1 MLRVGL
7 MVQPRS
13 LDETRQLAREA
24 DAAGYAWLG
33 VADSPALY
41 QDSYLHQHEA
51 LRASERLLV
60 GPLVSHVVLRHPLIL
75 GNALA
80 TLNEQYGGRSVGVL
94 GTGNSAARG
103 LDARP
108 ARLGDLAEALEC
120 IRGYWAG
127 RGGTF
132 KATRVPAT
140 GLRRSGCPL
149 FVAGDGPRAA
159 ALAGESGDGF
169 FYGGSLDPTVLS
181 RRLEAGCARPG
192 QVAWVGPVPS
202 LADTV
207 EGVLAEI
214 GPQLVAIANRALR
227 GDLGARCVPEPLHE
241 DVRRLWREYDY
252 AFHADSRRPRNLD
265 LISPDLGA
273 YLVDRFAVWGDDSRW
288 RQRMD
293 ALAAAGCH
301 GVMFILGHDEP
312 VEAVRLITRRLAEI
326 RYLEPAAERDSG
338 SSHVRGGERSAPV
351 AAAAPQ
357 ESDSGTGTL

>member
-1 MLRVGL
+1 MTLAFGL

-13 LDETRQLAREA
+13 LDETRELAREA

-80 TLNEQYGGRSVGVL
+80 TLNEQYGGRSLGVL

-103 LDARP
+103 LNARP
-108 ARLGDLAEALEC
+108 ARLGELAEALEC
-120 IRGYWAG
+120 IRGYWSG
-127 RGGTF
+127 KGGTF
-132 KATRVPAT
+132 KETRVPAT
-140 GLRRSGCPL
+140 GLRRDGCPL

-169 FYGGSLDPTVLS
+169 FYGGSLEPSVLS
-181 RRLEAGCARPG
+181 RRLEAGCTRPG

-207 EGVLAEI
+207 EGVQAEI
-214 GPQLVAIANRALR
+214 GAQLVAIANRALR
-227 GDLGARCVPEPLHE
+227 GDLGARAVPEHLHE

-265 LISPDLGA
+265 LITPELGA
-273 YLVDRFAVWGDDSRW
+273 YLVDNFAVWGDEARW
-288 RQRMD
+288 RERLD
-293 ALAAAGCH
+293 GVAAAGCH

-312 VEAVRLITRRLAEI
+312 IEAVRRITRRLVAI
-326 RYLEPAAERDSG
+326 RYLAPAPTSPAG
-338 SSHVRGGERSAPV
+338 
-351 AAAAPQ
+351 Q
-357 ESDSGTGTL
+357 ESAGTGTL